1 MALSVRPR
9 LHPEKPPR
17 AIKKDTDRP
26 ASSLQWK
33 SFDFFDVSQVKLAD
47 DDETRAFFD
56 SNEISSVCS
65 GSDSL
70 FLGSSDGH
78 VRIVGPSWRIVR
90 SFQAHEGVRVSH
102 MRQVEGTSLLVTVGV
117 RYIYIYAHYSIV
129 LDDALEDH
137 GADLL
142 CSTGGPQRRACA
154 EGLGSGQA
162 GQEDGHADLPEQ
174 RDNLQWKETV
184 SCS

>member
-1 MALSVRPR
+1 MSP
-9 LHPEKPPR
+9 
-17 AIKKDTDRP
+17 
-26 ASSLQWK
+26 QWK
-33 SFDFFDVSQVKLAD
+33 SFDFFDVSQVKLAE

-90 SFQAHEGVRVSH
+90 SFQAHEGIRISH

-117 RYIYIYAHYSIV
+117 RHIYTN
-129 LDDALEDH
+129 
-137 GADLL
+137 
-142 CSTGGPQRRACA
+142 TG
-154 EGLGSGQA
+154 EG
-162 GQEDGHADLPEQ
+162 
-174 RDNLQWKETV
+174 
-184 SCS
+184 

>member
-1 MALSVRPR
+1 MALSVGIR
-9 LHPEKPPR
+9 LRLKTWCTR
-17 AIKKDTDRP
+17 DTDSP
-26 ASSLQWK
+26 PPPQWK

-90 SFQAHEGVRVSH
+90 SFQAHDNVRISH

-117 RYIYIYAHYSIV
+117 RYIHK
-129 LDDALEDH
+129 
-137 GADLL
+137 
-142 CSTGGPQRRACA
+142 TR
-154 EGLGSGQA
+154 
-162 GQEDGHADLPEQ
+162 
-174 RDNLQWKETV
+174 
-184 SCS
+184 

>member
-1 MALSVRPR
+1 MALSVGIRLLPRPVR
-9 LHPEKPPR
+9 HHAANHPPLP
-17 AIKKDTDRP
+17 
-26 ASSLQWK
+26 QWK

-56 SNEISSVCS
+56 SHEISSVCS

-90 SFQAHEGVRVSH
+90 SFQAHENVRISH

-117 RYIYIYAHYSIV
+117 WSIK
-129 LDDALEDH
+129 
-137 GADLL
+137 
-142 CSTGGPQRRACA
+142 P
-154 EGLGSGQA
+154 
-162 GQEDGHADLPEQ
+162 
-174 RDNLQWKETV
+174 
-184 SCS
+184 